1 MVQYEKRYEKYMKTI
16 DLYCTV
22 MMKNNY
28 VVSILTGPDTLQLV
42 YSGVVY
48 HFLFARKV
56 NDVS

>member
-1 MVQYEKRYEKYMKTI
+1 MRTI
-16 DLYCTV
+16 DLYYTV

-28 VVSILTGPDTLQLV
+28 VVSILTGLDTLQLM

-48 HFLFARKV
+48 HCLFARVV